1 MSLLKLFS
9 TALCA
14 EFYIFLKKQFT
25 PPPLCAALGGT
36 GGSVNCFL
44 ARRAFFLNLFR
55 TGTHNTETVVVVVAV
70 VRVVAVPARHGTDG
84 SIAAPRAAT
93 KYAVRTRR
101 RAGVGG
107 AAVYTAVPVVTP
119 FIHVSAHV
127 VYVKRVCIL
136 AFYFVGFTATVT

>member
-1 MSLLKLFS
+1 MLLGL
-9 TALCA
+9 
-14 EFYIFLKKQFT
+14 
-25 PPPLCAALGGT
+25 
-36 GGSVNCFL
+36 
-44 ARRAFFLNLFR
+44 FLNLFR
-55 TGTHNTETVVVVVAV
+55 TGTHNTETAELVAEA
-70 VRVVAVPARHGTDG
+70 RAAAAPRRHGTVG

-93 KYAVRTRR
+93 PYAVRTRR

-136 AFYFVGFTATVT
+136 AFYFVDFTATATVT